1 MSDTPPV
8 FDGFEIVRVL
18 GKGGM
23 GTVYLARDQRLGRLV
38 ALKVLNASDLTE
50 DRKARFLREARSAAA
65 VRHQNVATIYE
76 VDETADGVPFIV
88 MEYCEGE
95 TLSQR
100 IRRQPP
106 DAAEFLAVAR
116 QIAAGVA
123 AAHDKHIIHR
133 DIKSANII
141 VEPNGLA
148 KILDFGL
155 AKALPRSLT
164 DPGQEQTYE
173 SATGHFFGTLHFISP
188 EQAHGEDADTR
199 SDLFSIG
206 VVLYH
211 MATGH
216 LPFNADAPLMV
227 LEKVRDGEPEP
238 FVPIDPAFPPAAAK
252 IISRL
257 LQKNPADRYQSA
269 RELYADF
276 DEIDTPTVRMSGL
289 TSRVSST
296 SRTGLGRTVARPR
309 WIRVAVTIAAAM
321 IVAVSIF
328 IAQRGGTSNA
338 AATGTAAPPPI
349 KSMAVL
355 PLRNIANNT
364 SDEFLSVG
372 LADALVTELQQIP
385 SLQVRPTS
393 AVLEFAGAKTDTKS
407 ASEKL
412 KVDSILEGHF
422 LAAGDLVRVTL
433 QLTDARTGFSVWS
446 DTIDGRR
453 DDLLKLIDDVSSRT
467 VAGLTDR
474 IGVQPSQAPSS
485 QARSANPKA
494 YEEYL
499 RARSLSGSFEPK
511 RYADQIA
518 ALKRAIALD
527 PQFAAAYA
535 DLATTL
541 SLGSAR
547 SLAAPE
553 DVARMEWYARQAV
566 RIDPNLAQAHLALGR
581 VFVRDPERFRE
592 SVREVLAAL
601 RLESTDTQALNSVVT
616 YFVSTGELQKA
627 QCVGD
632 RLVQID
638 PMSNDALTRGYWNI
652 NSVDP
657 EGALKNAQFALS
669 SSETALAGHDLRGM
683 AFLLQG
689 NLGEADREADAAL
702 KLVPRHYLGKSLKAM
717 VAAAR
722 GDRPTALARVQSFE
736 DDANRNHWAALRVS
750 MVYAKLGDNEEAL
763 VWLRRAANLGNH
775 SWYALV
781 KHPWLEP
788 LHNTPEFQQIVAK
801 IKADLD
807 DVRDDV
813 VGVYQLICK

>member
-38 ALKVLNASDLTE
+38 ALKVLNTSDLTD

-100 IRRQPP
+100 IRRQAP
-106 DAAEFLAVAR
+106 DAAEFLSIAR

-123 AAHDKHIIHR
+123 AAHEKNIIHR

-155 AKALPRSLT
+155 AKSLPRSLT
-164 DPGQEQTYE
+164 DPGFEKSYE
-173 SATGHFFGTLHFISP
+173 SASGHFFGTLHFISP
-188 EQAHGEDADTR
+188 EQAHGANADTR

-216 LPFNADAPLMV
+216 LPFNADAPLLV
-227 LEKVRDGEPEP
+227 LEKIRDGEPEP
-238 FVPIDPAFPPAAAK
+238 FVPIDSAFPPAAAK

-257 LQKNPADRYQSA
+257 LQKNPDDRYESA
-269 RELYADF
+269 RDLYADLE
-276 DEIDTPTVRMSGL
+276 EIDTPTVRMSQ
-289 TSRVSST
+289 T
-296 SRTGLGRTVARPR
+296 SRTTLGRTVPRPR
-309 WIRVAVTIAAAM
+309 WIRVAITIAAAM
-321 IVAVSIF
+321 VVAFAIF
-328 IAQRGGTSNA
+328 IAQRTETSTA
-338 AATGTAAPPPI
+338 EATSTAAPPPI
-349 KSMAVL
+349 RSMAVL

-393 AVLEFAGAKTDTKS
+393 AVLEFAGTKTDTKS

-446 DTIDGRR
+446 DTIDGKR
-453 DDLLKLIDDVSSRT
+453 DNLLKLIDDVSSRT
-467 VAGLTDR
+467 VAGLNQR

-499 RARSLSGSFEPK
+499 RARALNGSFDPK
-511 RYADQIA
+511 RYAAQIA
-518 ALKRAIALD
+518 ALKRAIAID

-535 DLATTL
+535 DLAATL

-553 DVARMEWYARQAV
+553 DLARAEWYARQAV

-601 RLESTDTQALNSVVT
+601 RLESTDTQALHSVVT
-616 YFVSTGELQKA
+616 YFVSTGELQRA

-638 PMSNDALTRGYWNI
+638 PMSNEALTRGYWNI
-652 NSVDP
+652 NAVDP
-657 EGALKNAQFALS
+657 EGALKTAQVALAS
-669 SSETALAGHDLRGM
+669 PETALAGHDIRGM
-683 AFLLQG
+683 AFLIQG
-689 NLGEADREADAAL
+689 NINEADHEADAAL
-702 KLVPRHYLGKSLKAM
+702 KLVPRHYLGKSLKAL

-722 GDRPTALARVQSFE
+722 GDRNAALARVKTFE

-750 MVYAKLGDNEEAL
+750 MVYAKLGDNEQAL
-763 VWLRRAANLGNH
+763 VWLRRAADGGNH

-788 LHNTPEFQQIVAK
+788 LHNTPEFQAIVAK
-801 IKADLD
+801 IKSDLD